1 MSRRDEER
9 PVLDREEQAFVER
22 LAASWAPPPTTPARR
37 AAFDEGLRARLER
50 RWRPW
55 LVIPAL
61 ATAAAAAV
69 IGFTVTP
76 SIGPTAP
83 PGDESV
89 VAGAW
94 ETELF
99 FSSDVSPSDDRDANE
114 GLPDDYEAIA
124 SLILGG

>member
-1 MSRRDEER
+1 MSHRDQER

-22 LAASWAPPPTTPARR
+22 LAASWAPPPATPARR
-37 AAFDEGLRARLER
+37 AAFNEGLRARLER
-50 RWRPW
+50 RRRPW
-55 LVIPAL
+55 LVVPAL
-61 ATAAAAAV
+61 ATAAATAL
-69 IGFTVTP
+69 IWFTVAP
-76 SIGPTAP
+76 PVGPTAP
-83 PGDESV
+83 RGEESV

-99 FSSDVSPSDDRDANE
+99 LSSDVSPSHDRDHSE

>member
-1 MSRRDEER
+1 MSHRDQEN

-50 RWRPW
+50 RRRPW
-55 LVIPAL
+55 LVVPAL
-61 ATAAAAAV
+61 ATAAAAAL
-69 IGFTVTP
+69 IWFSVTP
-76 SIGPTAP
+76 SLGPTVP
-83 PGDESV
+83 RGDESV

-94 ETELF
+94 DAELF
-99 FSSDVSPSDDRDANE
+99 LSSDVSPSEDRDGAE

>member
-1 MSRRDEER
+1 MSHRDQER

-37 AAFDEGLRARLER
+37 AAFDEALRARLER
-50 RWRPW
+50 RRRPW
-55 LVIPAL
+55 LVVPAL

-69 IGFTVTP
+69 IGFSVIP
-76 SIGPTAP
+76 PVGPTP
-83 PGDESV
+83 PQGEESV

-94 ETELF
+94 DSELF
-99 FSSDVSPSDDRDANE
+99 FSSDVSPADDRDGSE

>member
-1 MSRRDEER
+1 MSHRDQER

-22 LAASWAPPPTTPARR
+22 LAASWAPPSTTPAQR

-50 RWRPW
+50 RRRPW
-55 LVIPAL
+55 LVVPAL
-61 ATAAAAAV
+61 ATAAAAAL
-69 IGFTVTP
+69 IWFAVTP
-76 SIGPTAP
+76 SVGPTAP
-83 PGDESV
+83 RGDESV

-94 ETELF
+94 DYELF
-99 FSSDVSPSDDRDANE
+99 FSSDVSPSDDRDDSE